1 MVGGVCG
8 VAAWG
13 DLRHAQSFTF
23 VAAAVDVPQNNFSG
37 LSV

>member
-1 MVGGVCG
+1 MVGRACG

-23 VAAAVDVPQNNFSG
+23 AAAVVDVPQNNLSG